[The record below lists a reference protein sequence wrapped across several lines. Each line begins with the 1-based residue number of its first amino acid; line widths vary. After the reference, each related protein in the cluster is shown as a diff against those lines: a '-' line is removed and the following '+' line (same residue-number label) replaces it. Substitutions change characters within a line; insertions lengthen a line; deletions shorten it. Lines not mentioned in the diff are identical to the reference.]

1 MIKKAL
7 FLIFAWGISTSYLLG
22 QNSDTTVILKFD
34 MKEMVSP
41 ALWRK
46 TQKAFEKANAENAD
60 VILIHMNTYG
70 GLVESADSIRTKIL
84 NSKIPVYV
92 FIDNNAASAGALISI
107 ACDKIYMRPGANIGA
122 ATVVNQTGEQL
133 PDKYQSYMRS
143 TMRSTAE
150 SHGKDT
156 IIHGNDTTYKWKR
169 DPRIA
174 EAMVDAD
181 IYIAGV
187 NDTGK
192 VITFTVSEAIKYGFC
207 EGSAE
212 NIQEVI
218 EKASLNPAVIKEYNP
233 SGLDK
238 VIGFLLNPVVQSLL
252 IMAIFG
258 GIYFEFQAPGI
269 GFPLIA
275 AATAA
280 VLYFAP
286 LYLEG
291 IAQHWEIALFIVGL
305 ILIAV
310 EIFAIPG
317 FGVIGISGIIIAV
330 LGLALAMVEN
340 FDFNF
345 DGEGLPV
352 LVKSILF
359 VVGSIFVS
367 FIGSLYIGNR
377 MFETSFISRRIA
389 LNNIQETNQGYV
401 GVDSRLKILVGRTGI
416 TETPLRPSGSI
427 IIDGETYDARAEF
440 GFIEKGQ
447 AIKVIRFETNQLH
460 VVKVEN

>member
-1 MIKKAL
+1 MIQKAFFILIIL
-7 FLIFAWGISTSYLLG
+7 FGVTIHLWS
-22 QNSDTTVILKFD
+22 QNTDTTVILKFE
-34 MKEMVSP
+34 MKEEVSP

-46 TQKAFEKANAENAD
+46 TQKAFEEAKAVNAD

-107 ACDKIYMRPGANIGA
+107 ACDRIYMRPGANIGA

-143 TMRSTAE
+143 TMRATAE
-150 SHGKDT
+150 AQGKDT
-156 IIHGNDTTYKWKR
+156 LIQGKDTTFTWKR

-181 IYIAGV
+181 IYIAGII
-187 NDTGK
+187 DSGK
-192 VITFTVSEAIKYGFC
+192 VITFTASEAIKYGFC
-207 EGSAE
+207 DGTAE

-218 EKASLNPAVIKEYNP
+218 EKAALKPAVIKEYIP
-233 SGLDK
+233 TGLDHL
-238 VIGFLLNPVVQSLL
+238 IGFLMNPVFQSIL

-258 GIYFEFQAPGI
+258 GIYFEFQTPGI
-269 GFPLIA
+269 GFPLIVA
-275 AATAA
+275 VTAA

-305 ILIAV
+305 ILIGI

-317 FGVIGISGIIIAV
+317 FGVIGISGIVLAV
-330 LGLALAMVEN
+330 FGLALAMVEN
-340 FDFNF
+340 FDFNT
-345 DGEGLPV
+345 EGNGVFLPL
-352 LVKSILF
+352 LVKSLLL
-359 VVGSIFVS
+359 VVGSIFIS
-367 FIGSLYIGNR
+367 FIGSIYFGSK

-389 LNNIQETNQGYV
+389 LNNTQETKQGYV
-401 GVDSRLKILVGRTGI
+401 GVDTRLKLLVRSIGI

-427 IIDGETYDARAEF
+427 IINGETNDARAEF
-440 GFIEKGQ
+440 GFIERGQ
-447 AIKVIRFETNQLH
+447 SVKVTRFETNQLH
-460 VVKVEN
+460 VVKI